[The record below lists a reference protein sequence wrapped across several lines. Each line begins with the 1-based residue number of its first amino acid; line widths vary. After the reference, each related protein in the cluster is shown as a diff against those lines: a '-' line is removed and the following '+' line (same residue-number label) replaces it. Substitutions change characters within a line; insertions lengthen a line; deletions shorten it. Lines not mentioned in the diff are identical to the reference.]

1 MKIQRFQRLLVWW
14 TRRGSPP
21 ASHCLS
27 GLLLAGCFLDSHNAR
42 LRNARYTRLRRS
54 LAVNARAL
62 AGSNPLFHI
71 KKPKTGLM
79 ACFRFLVDPK
89 GFAACFAWPFRPSAR
104 RLLPRLAGSSSDRSL
119 PRLHRSLAVN
129 ARALTGSN
137 PYFISKNQKQ
147 ALWPAF
153 GFWWTRRGSNPR
165 PPRCERGALPTE
177 LRARIVGSRRIA
189 GEPILLTYIILHLKH
204 GFIKLFKLIQY
215 RFY

>member
-27 GLLLAGCFLDSHNAR
+27 GFLLAGCFLDSLNAR
-42 LRNARYTRLRRS
+42 LRNARCTRLHRS
-54 LAVNARAL
+54 LAANARAL
-62 AGSNPLFHI
+62 SGSNPALFI
-71 KKPKTGLM
+71 KKPKTGAM

-165 PPRCERGALPTE
+165 PPRCERVDKRVNFNVYWARGTE
-177 LRARIVGSRRIA
+177 GVTLFNISAD
-189 GEPILLTYIILHLKH
+189 
-204 GFIKLFKLIQY
+204 FITSLSSKLV
-215 RFY
+215 

>member
-27 GLLLAGCFLDSHNAR
+27 GFLLAGCFLDSLNAR
-42 LRNARYTRLRRS
+42 LRNARCTRLHRS
-54 LAVNARAL
+54 LAANARAL
-62 AGSNPLFHI
+62 SGSNPALFI
-71 KKPKTGLM
+71 QKPKTGAM

-137 PYFISKNQKQ
+137 PLFRIKKPKTGLTACFRFLVDPKGFEPSAS
-147 ALWPAF
+147 ALR
-153 GFWWTRRGSNPR
+153 TRRSPG
-165 PPRCERGALPTE
+165 
-177 LRARIVGSRRIA
+177 
-189 GEPILLTYIILHLKH
+189 
-204 GFIKLFKLIQY
+204 
-215 RFY
+215 